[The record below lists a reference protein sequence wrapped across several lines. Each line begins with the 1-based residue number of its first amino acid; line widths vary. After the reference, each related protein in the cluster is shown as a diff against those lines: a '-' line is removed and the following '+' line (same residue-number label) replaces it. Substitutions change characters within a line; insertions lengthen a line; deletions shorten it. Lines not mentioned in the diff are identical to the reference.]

1 MLRITRINGEEASP
15 LLRLEGRLTRAELGV
30 LDEFLAAQSL
40 SGARL
45 DLAALRFADA
55 AGVARL
61 RSLLARGAV
70 IAACSPFID
79 HLLSE
84 ASR

>member
-1 MLRITRINGEEASP
+1 MLRITRINGDDASP
-15 LLRLEGRLTRAELGV
+15 LLRLEGRLTRAELAV
-30 LDEFLAAQSL
+30 LEDFLAAHGVA
-40 SGARL
+40 GARL

-61 RSLLARGAV
+61 RSLVADGAL

-84 ASR
+84 TTR